1 MKERRATMMNIVLAM
16 TYILIGLLV
25 MVLPQEQNIVVVY
38 MMIFAMIA
46 TGCGMVASY
55 FYRELY
61 RNNNNY
67 RFSFGV
73 MLIFLGIYVFVMSS
87 VAAQRLYEFMGIGV
101 IGITTLMLQ
110 TSLQL
115 RYMAMKIWKI
125 FLAVTMFFYAM
136 AFVSLSKT
144 PFVEEKI
151 RYLIAATMVCSGLC
165 SAVGTVVKRFAVL
178 KYREEKQ
185 KLKVKM
191 ALMEGDVEID
201 NLPEPK
207 E

>member
-1 MKERRATMMNIVLAM
+1 MKERRATMMNIVLGM

-46 TGCGMVASY
+46 AGAGMVASY

-87 VAAQRLYEFMGIGV
+87 VAAQRLYEFLGIGV

-110 TSLQL
+110 TSLPYWYK
-115 RYMAMKIWKI
+115 RDPM
-125 FLAVTMFFYAM
+125 
-136 AFVSLSKT
+136 
-144 PFVEEKI
+144 
-151 RYLIAATMVCSGLC
+151 CS
-165 SAVGTVVKRFAVL
+165 VL
-178 KYREEKQ
+178 
-185 KLKVKM
+185 L
-191 ALMEGDVEID
+191 D
-201 NLPEPK
+201 
-207 E
+207 